1 MRSGQLFRAHNA
13 ASAAPLGTIEFALDF
28 RKIGSICR
36 GDVGIAP
43 YAEPKN
49 FRNPVGADD
58 PVRPEEVSNS
68 PRFSVKIGFFCGR
81 TEPSAPTNLP

>member
-28 RKIGSICR
+28 RKIGTSCR
-36 GDVGIAP
+36 VDVVIDP

-49 FRNPVGADD
+49 FRNPVGADAA
-58 PVRPEEVSNS
+58 
-68 PRFSVKIGFFCGR
+68 
-81 TEPSAPTNLP
+81 SALKKFQIRRALP